1 MSDLK
6 GRSVWFAGADG
17 TRLFYQVTG
26 HGPIDILLFDGIGCD
41 GFIWAYLKPY
51 LEELGRVIHL
61 HMRGHGRSDTPT
73 TEGAATIE
81 LLAEDWALLLER
93 EKVKHPVAIG
103 HSMGVQLCLE
113 VTARNPQIDWRGLVL
128 LCGTFEHPVS
138 TFHDTQM
145 LERLLPLLQSAVAAG
160 GTRLRRVWSRLMR
173 TPLAV
178 YIARHSEASPALT
191 RKKDI
196 EAYLNHLARLDP
208 RFFLEMLENAGAHSC
223 RAFLPEL
230 EIETLIIAG
239 GRDRFTP
246 ARLSEEMAE
255 LLPQAELLVIE
266 EGTHTA
272 PIDQTIEVNRR
283 VRQFLRR
290 PSISEGTLQSE
301 GEEERTGFRR
311 EE

>member
-1 MSDLK
+1 
-6 GRSVWFAGADG
+6 
-17 TRLFYQVTG
+17 
-26 HGPIDILLFDGIGCD
+26 
-41 GFIWAYLKPY
+41 
-51 LEELGRVIHL
+51 
-61 HMRGHGRSDTPT
+61 
-73 TEGAATIE
+73 
-81 LLAEDWALLLER
+81 
-93 EKVKHPVAIG
+93 
-103 HSMGVQLCLE
+103 
-113 VTARNPQIDWRGLVL
+113 
-128 LCGTFEHPVS
+128 
-138 TFHDTQM
+138 
-145 LERLLPLLQSAVAAG
+145 
-160 GTRLRRVWSRLMR
+160 MR

-230 EIETLIIAG
+230 KIETLIIAG

-290 PSISEGTLQSE
+290 PRISGGTLQRE
-301 GEEERTGFRR
+301 EKEERTGSRR